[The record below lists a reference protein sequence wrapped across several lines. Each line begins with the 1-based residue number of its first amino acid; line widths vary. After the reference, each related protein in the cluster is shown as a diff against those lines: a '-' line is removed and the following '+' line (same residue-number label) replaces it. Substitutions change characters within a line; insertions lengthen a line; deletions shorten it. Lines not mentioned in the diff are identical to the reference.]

1 MLDTHN
7 KEMLVHTDIVTD
19 GNTGVDPGR
28 DRGTGSP
35 KYRIKGT
42 LATMSPKK
50 FLPVVCKCAH
60 IK

>member
-1 MLDTHN
+1 
-7 KEMLVHTDIVTD
+7 MLVHTDIVTD

-50 FLPVVCKCAH
+50 CLPVVCKCAH